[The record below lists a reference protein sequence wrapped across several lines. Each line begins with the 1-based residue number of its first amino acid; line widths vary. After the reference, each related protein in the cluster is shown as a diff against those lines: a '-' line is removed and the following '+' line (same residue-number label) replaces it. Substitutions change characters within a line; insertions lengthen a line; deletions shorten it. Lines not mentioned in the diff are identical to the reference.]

1 MKVAIALISDNENRL
16 LITQRPYHASHGGFW
31 EFPGGKLEE
40 FETAKE
46 ALIREVREELGLE
59 VVQAELLG
67 TINHDYQTHL
77 VELFVFKV
85 TDFIG
90 TPLCLEGQL
99 NLRWVDKNQINHDE
113 FPAANRG
120 ILELI

>member
-1 MKVAIALISDNENRL
+1 MKVAIALIQDSQNRL
-16 LITQRPYHASHGGFW
+16 LITQRPHHASHGGFW

-40 FETAKE
+40 CETAKE

-59 VVQAELLG
+59 VLESELLG
-67 TINHDYQTHL
+67 KIDHAYPKHS
-77 VELFVFKV
+77 VELFIFKV
-85 TDFIG
+85 MHYVG
-90 TPLCLEGQL
+90 TPSCLDGQL
-99 NLRWVDKNQINHDE
+99 DMRWVEKNQINHEE